1 MLYDL
6 NLQMDRN
13 IVSALIA
20 HYRFSNM
27 FLEIINERKKNG
39 NVVRTLI

>member
-6 NLQMDRN
+6 NLQTDRN
-13 IVSALIA
+13 IESALIA
-20 HYRFSNM
+20 HNRYSNM
-27 FLEIINERKKNG
+27 FLETINERKKNG